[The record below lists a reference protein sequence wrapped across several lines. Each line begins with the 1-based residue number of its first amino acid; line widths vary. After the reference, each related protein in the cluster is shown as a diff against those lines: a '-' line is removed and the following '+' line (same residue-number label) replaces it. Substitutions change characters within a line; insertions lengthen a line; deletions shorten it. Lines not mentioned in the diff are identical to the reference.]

1 MSGQVGSGDG
11 ERGETLLELVIAVA
25 ILGVAMV
32 AILGGLFTSI
42 LVSGLHRDQAN
53 AGEYI
58 RDYAEAIENKIA
70 GGSYVAC
77 ATNYSPGYTPPAG
90 YTAQVK
96 SVRYWTGSAW
106 STTCGTDT
114 GLQQLTLK
122 MTTPDSRVTETLVI
136 VVRKPC
142 GPGVTICS

>member
-1 MSGQVGSGDG
+1 MSGQVGSGGGD
-11 ERGETLLELVIAVA
+11 RGETLLELIIAVA

-58 RDYAEAIENKIA
+58 RDYAEAIENKVA
-70 GGSYVAC
+70 GGGYTTC
-77 ATNYSPGYTPPAG
+77 ATSYSSGYTPPTG

-106 STTCGTDT
+106 SGSCGTDT
-114 GLQQLTLK
+114 GVQQLTLK
-122 MTTPDSRVTETLVI
+122 MSTPDSRVTETLVI

-142 GPGVTICS
+142 GTGPTLCN